1 MIYSGKRNGLSVRA
15 IQWTGTNLKEV
26 WDFLEEY
33 REKFGLVGLN
43 FSFVK
48 DLPANL
54 DPYQNCPIRLT
65 NRETHVIET
74 VVVGSWVMKPL
85 DTSKD
90 NYLFLDN
97 ETFQDQFHKVALQ
110 VGKPDPVSD
119 NISVALNKIRAATD
133 SSSEVGL
140 EDYATRTSG
149 LLMDDFST
157 SMPRFDD
164 SVKLSGSICPIDTK
178 QLMEKIQDR
187 MRILTEAG
195 FGVSETR
202 TVEESI
208 RLAAGV
214 TILSRGREIHPMP
227 YTVADLQR
235 WFVRMCD
242 PDYIAAY
249 SSIPVATKKF
259 VKLSD
264 LPEPMLQFVIRF
276 PVTNWDTAPTE
287 LTKSQIGDLKRMGKL
302 LYTSKSIPS
311 PDVAIAYSEA
321 IRLKIMQQLVA
332 AHNKYS

>member
-33 REKFGLVGLN
+33 REKFGLIGLN

-48 DLPANL
+48 DLPTNL

-74 VVVGSWVMKPL
+74 IAVGSWVMRPL

-110 VGKPDPVSD
+110 VGKPDPVSG
-119 NISVALNKIRAATD
+119 NISVALDKIRAATN
-133 SSSEVGL
+133 SSSEVCLAG
-140 EDYATRTSG
+140 YSTRTSG

-164 SVKLSGSICPIDTK
+164 FVKPSGSICSTDTK
-178 QLMEKIQDR
+178 QLVEKIQDR

-195 FGVSETR
+195 FVVSETR

-214 TILSRGREIHPMP
+214 IILSRGREIHPMP

-249 SSIPVATKKF
+249 SSIPVTTKKF

-276 PVTNWDTAPTE
+276 PVTNWGTAPTD
-287 LTKSQIGDLKRMGKL
+287 LTKSQINDLKRMGKL
-302 LYTSKSIPS
+302 LYTSKTS
-311 PDVAIAYSEA
+311 PGDVAVAYSKA
-321 IRLKIMQQLVA
+321 IRLKIMQQLIA
-332 AHNKYS
+332 AHNKYC